1 LAVLFARSYARATD
15 IHRAMLARGF
25 DGAFRLLAPPRFAA
39 ADALFLLP
47 AAALPVALRVAAGAV

>member
-1 LAVLFARSYARATD
+1 LFARSYARAAE

-25 DGAFRLLAPPRFAA
+25 DGAFKLLAPPRFGP

-47 AAALPVALRVAAGAV
+47 AAALPLALRLAAGAL